1 MASRPLRRPMFRHA
15 RRWLAAGCV
24 AAALAGCQPGP
35 SQPKAAAAISG
46 HPERIVSLNLC
57 TDQLLLQLVEP
68 QRIAAVSRLAHDPG
82 LSVLEPQARA
92 LPAVRGDTEEVL
104 LLKPDL
110 VLVGRYTARY
120 TTQMLRSLGIPVLEV
135 PLASSLAEVQQQITL
150 VADAVG
156 ESAKGRA
163 LVQALQQRQ
172 LELQQAAQQQSV
184 PWPVAAERSWQGY
197 STGTGTLMNE
207 LIELAGYRNA
217 GVEAGLTGYGY
228 LPLERLVATHPD
240 LMLTPDYASDMP
252 SVVPRDQ
259 LHPALQHTALDS
271 LTMQT
276 RTTICGGLWSLDTAA
291 RMALQRQGR

>member
-1 MASRPLRRPMFRHA
+1 MPTRLLRRLTPRRA
-15 RRWLAAGCV
+15 LRWLAAGCV
-24 AAALAGCQPGP
+24 AAVLAGCQPQAP
-35 SQPKAAAAISG
+35 VASTTAVASQQAQ
-46 HPERIVSLNLC
+46 RIVSLNLC

-68 QRIAAVSRLAHDPG
+68 DRISALSKLSHDPG

-92 LPAVRGDTEEVL
+92 LPVVRGDAEEVL

-120 TTQMLRSLGIPVLEV
+120 TTHMLRTLGIPVLEV
-135 PLASSLAEVQQQITL
+135 PLANSLAEVQQQITL

-156 ESAKGRA
+156 AADKGRA
-163 LVQALQQRQ
+163 LVQALQQQ
-172 LELQQAAQQQSV
+172 QQQLQQAAQQQSA

-197 STGTGTLMNE
+197 STGQGTLMNE

-217 GVEAGLTGYGY
+217 GVEAGLSGYGY

-259 LHPALQHTALDS
+259 LHPALQHTVLES
-271 LTMQT
+271 LILQT
-276 RTTICGGLWSLDTAA
+276 RTTICGGPWSLDTAA
-291 RMALQRQGR
+291 RMAQQRQDR